1 MSSRLDASGL
11 FHDATFGANAAM
23 SGLVVMLAAAEA
35 YADATRRAAN
45 SDVVR
50 ANPAKPVVFAAFA
63 AEAWGYA
70 GSRRFAA
77 ELADDETANEEE
89 PSSATSSPLPTWMR
103 GASVDASIELG
114 QVGFARRRI
123 PSAETRPKAFA
134 HVNSASGAAGDALVA
149 ALRLGADGRDLDVRR
164 ATGAPNP
171 DGGGF
176 LLPPSSL
183 FSLVRRTPRVPG
195 VVVAEHDGAFVD
207 PFHGGAFDVGLAAVD
222 VDRMARLAATLAA
235 ALPRIAR
242 EGGDGAT
249 NGATNGGEG
258 DAAEKI
264 SRRRRRVPGVR
275 RRGSRRRR
283 TFDGVP
289 DRSIRRFR
297 VRDGEATVDDV
308 RDVSVEVRRG
318 GGGADERSR
327 GAARE
332 KRRREVRVGIPRRR
346 PRDARRDRRD
356 DTKRDTV
363 RHVRGVRRRRRR
375 GVFERHRAARR
386 GRDRGRGRVG

>member
-1 MSSRLDASGL
+1 
-11 FHDATFGANAAM
+11 M

-195 VVVAEHDGAFVD
+195 VVVAEHDERVRRSVPRRRVRRRTRRRGRRSNGTSRRDAR
-207 PFHGGAFDVGLAAVD
+207 GGA
-222 VDRMARLAATLAA
+222 
-235 ALPRIAR
+235 PENR
-242 EGGDGAT
+242 EGRRGRRDERRGRTAAKAT
-249 NGATNGGEG
+249 R
-258 DAAEKI
+258 EKI

-289 DRSIRRFR
+289 DRSIRRVR